1 MHSATAKLTH
11 LWRVVDCRPR
21 ICPDGYKLPNCD
33 FYHLAIVQDRGEA
46 ELCRLNPRR
55 DGQDAERGWSFG
67 TGNPDE
73 IVAKTKALI
82 SHMERQSVACFQV
95 VG

>member
-55 DGQDAERGWSFG
+55 EGQDSERGWSFG
-67 TGNPDE
+67 TGAPDE
-73 IVAKTKALI
+73 IVTKTKSLI